1 MKRIF
6 KEKKIL
12 IFAFVVC
19 VLYIFTIA
27 QIDCNTITT
36 WGYDLL
42 DSIRVGSLRDF
53 PTYTYEM
60 HQMPTN
66 YSLFVNVVTGVWIA
80 PLFILDKAFGLISS
94 MIIYDMW
101 YKVLIMG
108 LFILDLY
115 IFNKIMKKLGFDEN
129 KRDRGLYYYML
140 STVLCIT
147 VLGKGQ
153 VDLLSVTLVLAGVLF
168 FIEEK
173 YIMMSVFLG
182 LALCT
187 KPFVIL
193 VIVPMYL
200 LMISKRQWKVLI
212 SAIITLVPYGID
224 ALLSKFL
231 MPEYYSMKALTSQ
244 MFKEAFGESRI
255 EQIISLRINHVLVFF
270 AAAIIICFIALRIGR
285 TRTTKVKDYL
295 LLTSLM
301 YIAYGIFV
309 SDSCYWFIVIVP
321 ALIIMGLQYKHI
333 QDFELLYFGSN
344 LGVVIYTY
352 YVEGFRRPGTNYTFF
367 EYMGLQNKSLMIYD
381 AFSSYRTEIYSVGAT
396 LFMVCML
403 IICILYLLETKGW
416 IRKDEKVCDKT
427 SVYSKICYYIQ
438 FVPAVVYLL
447 INYISIGHNI

>member
-6 KEKKIL
+6 KEKKVL
-12 IFAFVVC
+12 IFAFSVC
-19 VLYIFTIA
+19 ILYIFTVS

-42 DSIRVGSLRDF
+42 DSVRIGSLRDF

-66 YSLFVNVVTGVWIA
+66 YSLFVNVVTGIWIA
-80 PLFILDKAFGLISS
+80 PLFIIDKVFGLISS

-101 YKVLIMG
+101 YKVFVLG
-108 LFILDLY
+108 LFLLDLH

-168 FIEEK
+168 FMEEK
-173 YIMMSVFLG
+173 YVMMSIFLG
-182 LALCT
+182 LSLCT

-200 LMISKRQWKVLI
+200 LMISKRQWKVLL
-212 SAIITLVPYGID
+212 SGVITLIPFGID
-224 ALLSKFL
+224 ALVSKFL

-255 EQIISLRINHVLVFF
+255 EQIFNLRVNHVLVFF

-285 TRTTKVKDYL
+285 TKTAKVKDYL

-301 YIAYGIFV
+301 YIAYGLFV

-344 LGVVIYTY
+344 FGVVIYTY

-367 EYMGLQNKSLMIYD
+367 EYMGLQNKPMMIYD
-381 AFSSYRTEIYSVGAT
+381 TFSSYRTEIYSVGAT

-403 IICILYLLETKGW
+403 IICILYFLETKGW
-416 IRKDEKVCDKT
+416 IRKDEKVCDDK

-438 FVPAVVYLL
+438 FAPAVIYLL
-447 INYISIGHNI
+447 INYISIGHYV

>member
-1 MKRIF
+1 MKRVF

-19 VLYIFTIA
+19 LLYVFTIA

-42 DSIRVGSLRDF
+42 DSIRIGSLRDF

-66 YSLFVNVVTGVWIA
+66 YSLFVNVITGVWIA
-80 PLFILDKAFGLISS
+80 PLFILDKAIGLFLS
-94 MIIYDMW
+94 MLTYDIW
-101 YKVLIMG
+101 YKVLILG

-115 IFNKIMKKLGFDEN
+115 IFNKIMKKMGFDEN

-153 VDLLSVTLVLAGVLF
+153 VDLLSVTFVMAGVLF
-168 FIEEK
+168 FMEER
-173 YIMMSVFLG
+173 YVFMSLFLG
-182 LALCT
+182 VALCT

-193 VIVPMYL
+193 IIVPMYL

-212 SAIITLVPYGID
+212 SSIITLIPFGID
-224 ALLSKFL
+224 MFLSKFFL
-231 MPEYYSMKALTSQ
+231 RDYYPMKDLTSQ

-255 EQIISLRINHVLVFF
+255 EQIFDLRINHVLVFF

-285 TRTTKVKDYL
+285 TRTAKVKDYL
-295 LLTSLM
+295 LLTSML

-309 SDSCYWFIVIVP
+309 SDACYWFIVIIP
-321 ALIIMGLQYKHI
+321 ALIVMGLSYKHI

-344 LGVVIYTY
+344 LGVVIYIY
-352 YVEGFRRPGTNYTFF
+352 YIEGYRRPGTNYTFF
-367 EYMGLQNKSLMIYD
+367 DYMGLKNRSLMLYD
-381 AFSSYRTEIYSVGAT
+381 AFSSYKAEIYRVGAT
-396 LFMVCML
+396 LFTICML
-403 IICILYLLETKGW
+403 LICIVYIFEKKGW
-416 IRKDEKVCDKT
+416 IRKDEKVCDEK

-438 FVPAVVYLL
+438 FVPAVIYLL
-447 INYISIGHNI
+447 INYISISY